1 MSERSYQAI
10 REAILTNQLKPETL
24 WSDRELSDKFGLG
37 RTPVREAL
45 LRLQAERL
53 VEILPRRG
61 TRVLPLSVTDLK
73 EIHQLAKALEL
84 EASLSIA
91 RQENRIDLIE
101 PMRIAVEAMESAI
114 EIEDREAWVKADLQF
129 HYAVV
134 DDCGN
139 TRLCDMYHSLR
150 ELTDRARF
158 FALYLREMPRQSTM
172 EHRQMYEA
180 TRAGDQQLLAQLY
193 RDHWERI
200 TDELLTIIDRQ
211 SQQSPFPRLAHAEPE

>member
-45 LRLQAERL
+45 LRLQAEKL

-84 EASLSIA
+84 EAALSIA
-91 RQENRIDLIE
+91 GHENRVELTE
-101 PMRIAVEAMESAI
+101 PMRQAVEAMEAAI
-114 EIEDREAWVKADLQF
+114 EAEDREAWVTADLQF

-134 DDCGN
+134 DVCGN
-139 TRLCDMYHSLR
+139 ARLCDTYHSLR

-158 FALYLREMPRQSTM
+158 FALYLRELPRQSTI

-180 TRAGDQQLLAQLY
+180 IRAGNLPLLAELY
-193 RDHWERI
+193 RDHWTRI
-200 TDELLTIIDRQ
+200 TDELLAIIDRQ
-211 SQQSPFPRLAHAEPE
+211 AQQSPFPRLAHPQAD